1 MSIGQ
6 RPVPRGPQRGEV
18 YRVTFRDVGG
28 HVLTGPHWAVV
39 VQASRMASS
48 STTLVAPITSSA
60 ASAHLEPPYLVHVSA
75 RDSGLTWDG
84 WIHADQLFTFP
95 ASELEHRKAMLPG
108 RAMEA
113 LDEALRFVL
122 DV

>member
-1 MSIGQ
+1 
-6 RPVPRGPQRGEV
+6 
-18 YRVTFRDVGG
+18 
-28 HVLTGPHWAVV
+28 
-39 VQASRMASS
+39 MASS
-48 STTLVAPITSSA
+48 STTLVAPVTSSA
-60 ASAHLEPPYLVHVSA
+60 ASAHLEPPYLVRVSA
-75 RDSGLTWDG
+75 RDIGLTWDG

-95 ASELEHRKAMLPG
+95 ASELQQPVAMLPG